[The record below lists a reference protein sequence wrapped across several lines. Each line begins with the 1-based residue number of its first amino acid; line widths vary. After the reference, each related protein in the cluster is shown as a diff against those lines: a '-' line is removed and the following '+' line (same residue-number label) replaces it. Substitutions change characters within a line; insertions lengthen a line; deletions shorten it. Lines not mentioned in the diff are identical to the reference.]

1 MKTKERLALGLV
13 VAIGA
18 PLVVMLGMSLA
29 DGTRRTRESVV
40 RSMIGD
46 VRYEALAS
54 FHDEAARGE
63 APEPSAA
70 GFPHYFNPRGGYR
83 RAPDFALTDRLGRAH
98 RLSDQRGKVVVM
110 NFWSITCPPCLEE
123 LPSLEELAKQVD
135 ARWGDDVEVFAI
147 STDEGWDA
155 VRTVLPEEPT
165 LVHLFDPEK
174 STVEGKYGTSL
185 YPETWI
191 IDREGFVRF
200 RYDGA
205 YDWSSPVVLDL
216 IESLR

>member
-46 VRYEALAS
+46 ARYEALAS
-54 FHDEAARGE
+54 FHDEAATGE
-63 APEPSAA
+63 PPEPSAA

-83 RAPDFALTDRLGRAH
+83 RAPDFALTDRFGRAH
-98 RLSDQRGKVVVM
+98 RLSEQRGKVVVM

-135 ARWGDDVEVFAI
+135 ARWGDDVEVFAV

-155 VRTVLPEEPT
+155 VRTVLPSEPT
-165 LVHLFDPEK
+165 LVHLFDPDK